1 MTNIRYDEFL
11 LEMFFFRKY
20 RIAGSGDKVELFPL
34 SEQMFLHLL
43 HQQSNGLGANSILLY
58 DDDDV
63 GDDDGG
69 DDDGDDGDDSYDGDD
84 EDGDRLIWS
93 LSSEADELQNERICN
108 PDSSNISLCS
118 GIYLFLHLYGIR
130 YVPDSANISSWSWFF
145 INVQNNDFMMKIIT
159 IIIMMITTTI
169 INIINIW
176 MH

>member
-69 DDDGDDGDDSYDGDD
+69 DDDGDDGDDVFSRDHAMALLWYDDCVLIASYGVFVHHENGSDLHVD
-84 EDGDRLIWS
+84 E
-93 LSSEADELQNERICN
+93 
-108 PDSSNISLCS
+108 
-118 GIYLFLHLYGIR
+118 
-130 YVPDSANISSWSWFF
+130 V
-145 INVQNNDFMMKIIT
+145 
-159 IIIMMITTTI
+159 
-169 INIINIW
+169 
-176 MH
+176 